1 MHIVLYSWVFAA
13 APVSSHIQEAK
24 ESPPSRE
31 QRVKQN
37 TTHSPL
43 AMENR
48 VDLGSSNKKGEGQN
62 CQSSTD
68 VQDGVG
74 S

>member
-1 MHIVLYSWVFAA
+1 MLSSWVFAT
-13 APVSSHIQEAK
+13 APVTVTSKEP

-31 QRVKQN
+31 QCVKPN

-43 AMENR
+43 AMKNS
-48 VDLGSSNKKGEGQN
+48 VDLGNSIKKGEGQN
-62 CQSSTD
+62 CQNSMD